1 MSPSWAE
8 TRAATPATVAWLL
21 AIVLLASAV
30 AKLADPSA
38 SLDAVAGFLGEGPAG
53 TLTAAGVVGAEVV
66 SGVLLLVP
74 ATRRHG
80 LAASAALFGAFAA
93 FLLAKAAAGLE
104 SPCGCFGALDL
115 GVPLPAHVALD
126 LGAALAATLAR
137 CRTG

>member
-8 TRAATPATVAWLL
+8 ARAATPATVAWLL

-30 AKLADPSA
+30 AKLAAPSA
-38 SLDAVAGFLGEGPAG
+38 SLDAVAGFLGEGPAVA
-53 TLTAAGVVGAEVV
+53 LAAAGVVGAEVV

-74 ATRRHG
+74 ATRRSG
-80 LAASAALFGAFAA
+80 LAASALLFGAFAA
-93 FLLAKAAAGLE
+93 ILLVKAGAGIE

-126 LGAALAATLAR
+126 LAAALAAALAR
-137 CRTG
+137 RQPG